1 VSAPVS
7 DRSVIL
13 TLDVPEHARAALP
26 VAQRFAELFGGPLR
40 IIHAANESL
49 AATEALQ
56 RLGLDADQIG
66 RAVFECRQGEP
77 TAAITKAARDTDAA
91 LIVMCTHTGRL
102 ADDQVVDDAAL
113 AVLRG
118 APCPVVL
125 VRPDRGEKPWTLSHV
140 LLPHDGTPSTTAALH
155 VVARFAR
162 SAESG
167 SLTPRLYVDQPQH
180 EWPAWQSEFL
190 ERLCWPGQDDPYAPR
205 IFLAPGAAA
214 EQVLRFASEH
224 AADLIVL
231 AWHGRW
237 EEGRAAVAKEVLHHA
252 TCPVMLIRAS
262 E

>member
-1 VSAPVS
+1 
-7 DRSVIL
+7 
-13 TLDVPEHARAALP
+13 
-26 VAQRFAELFGGPLR
+26 
-40 IIHAANESL
+40 
-49 AATEALQ
+49 
-56 RLGLDADQIG
+56 
-66 RAVFECRQGEP
+66 
-77 TAAITKAARDTDAA
+77 
-91 LIVMCTHTGRL
+91 
-102 ADDQVVDDAAL
+102 
-113 AVLRG
+113 
-118 APCPVVL
+118 
-125 VRPDRGEKPWTLSHV
+125 
-140 LLPHDGTPSTTAALH
+140 

-162 SAESG
+162 SAAAEVAVLYVATPGSPAPAESG